1 VPRLLTLLILA
12 ALTACAPRTL
22 PPAAPRAAD
31 FIAGISADLP
41 HATISRDGDGP
52 ITHNVITVCLHRPT
66 TPLAT
71 HRLSSLGL
79 TLLTFDSRS
88 HALLV
93 LDNEGGPG
101 TGATSS
107 KSAAQSSNA
116 IAAING
122 GFFTPEG
129 HPLGLLYENGKKYGD
144 LNTSSLGAG
153 IYLHDPKS
161 LPTALL
167 RRSAWPRD
175 HSSWPPQYLLQSG
188 PFLLENSRPV
198 SGLSS
203 SRPRERSFL
212 LWDGHSGWA
221 LGHSSSTTLADL
233 AKTLATQPLPGFTI
247 QHALNLDG
255 GSSADLWISP
265 SVKGGPASTRH
276 LWNKNV
282 RNYLVL
288 NPR

>member
-1 VPRLLTLLILA
+1 MPRLLTLLILA
-12 ALTACAPRTL
+12 ALSSCAPRTL
-22 PPAAPRAAD
+22 HPATPSAVD
-31 FIAGISADLP
+31 FIAGIPADLP
-41 HATISRDGDGP
+41 HATISRDGDGAV
-52 ITHNVITVCLHRPT
+52 TRNVISVCLRPA

-71 HRLSSLGL
+71 YRLPSHGL
-79 TLLTFDSRS
+79 TLLTFDQHTHSLR
-88 HALLV
+88 V

-101 TGATSS
+101 TGATTA

-116 IAAING
+116 VAAING

-129 HPLGLLYENGKKYGD
+129 QPLGLLYENGIKYGG

-153 IYLHDPKS
+153 IYVHDTES
-161 LPTALL
+161 RSTYLL
-167 RRSAWPRD
+167 RRSAWR
-175 HSSWPPQYLLQSG
+175 SRGTPPTDLLQSG
-188 PFLLENSRPV
+188 PFLVEHSRPV
-198 SGLSS
+198 SGLSTS
-203 SRPRERSFL
+203 PPRERSFL